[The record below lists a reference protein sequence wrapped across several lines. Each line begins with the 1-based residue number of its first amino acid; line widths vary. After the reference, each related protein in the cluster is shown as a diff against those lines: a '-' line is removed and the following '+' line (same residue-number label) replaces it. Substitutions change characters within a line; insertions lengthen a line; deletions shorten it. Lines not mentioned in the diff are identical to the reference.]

1 MGYIDSTKGAVW
13 VRLREGGGLFALDV
27 DEAFFEDEGDGG
39 IV

>member
-1 MGYIDSTKGAVW
+1 MGTG
-13 VRLREGGGLFALDV
+13 ECECECECEGGLFALDV

>member
-1 MGYIDSTKGAVW
+1 MGTGEGEGEGEG
-13 VRLREGGGLFALDV
+13 EGGGLFALDV